1 MKTNNDFIEIKK
13 WQFWDIYPKIVGDD
27 AFPITNTDE
36 WERYVERFNYRSH
49 LIAIVHEPKLDPWGR
64 QMLPYVTEHDKTPR
78 MWGLIV
84 EHILSLD
91 DMDSESCMTVTS
103 VNGLAVRLYRRKADW
118 IDPWHRIECRE
129 RGITLSEYYDELK
142 KNNNQK

>member
-64 QMLPYVTEHDKTPR
+64 QMLPYITEHDKTPK
-78 MWGLIV
+78 MWGIEIV
-84 EHILSLD
+84 VHPPLD
-91 DMDSESCMTVTS
+91 DMDSESCMTITS

-118 IDPWHRIECRE
+118 IDPWHRIECRK
-129 RGITLSEYYDELK
+129 RGITLSEYYDDLK
-142 KNNNQK
+142 QKQNQS

>member
-27 AFPITNTDE
+27 AFPITNTNE
-36 WERYVERFNYRSH
+36 WERYVERYNYRSH

-64 QMLPYVTEHDKTPR
+64 KMLPYVTEHDKTPK
-78 MWGLIV
+78 MWGPNSWP
-84 EHILSLD
+84 HPPLD
-91 DMDSESCMTVTS
+91 DMNPESCMTVTS

-118 IDPWHRIECRE
+118 IDPWHRVECRK
-129 RGITLSEYYDELK
+129 RGITLSEYYDDLK
-142 KNNNQK
+142 RKQNQS

>member
-64 QMLPYVTEHDKTPR
+64 QMLPYITEFDKTPK
-78 MWGLIV
+78 MWGKV
-84 EHILSLD
+84 DWPHPPLD
-91 DMDSESCMTVTS
+91 DMDNESCMTVTS

-118 IDPWHRIECRE
+118 IDPWHRIECRK
-129 RGITLSEYYDELK
+129 RGITLSEYYDLK

>member
-27 AFPITNTDE
+27 AFPIINTNE

-64 QMLPYVTEHDKTPR
+64 PMLPYITEFDKTPK
-78 MWGLIV
+78 MWGPNSWP
-84 EHILSLD
+84 HPPLD
-91 DMDSESCMTVTS
+91 DMDTESCMTITS
-103 VNGLAVRLYRRKADW
+103 VNGFAVKLYRRKADW
-118 IDPWHRIECRE
+118 VDPWHRVECKKL
-129 RGITLSEYYDELK
+129 GITLSEFYDLK
-142 KNNNQK
+142 RNNKNK

>member
-64 QMLPYVTEHDKTPR
+64 QMLPYITEHDKTPR
-78 MWGLIV
+78 MWGPNSWP
-84 EHILSLD
+84 HPPLD

-103 VNGLAVRLYRRKADW
+103 VNGLAVKLYRRKADW
-118 IDPWHRIECRE
+118 VDPWHRIECRK
-129 RGITLSEYYDELK
+129 RGITLSEYYDDLK
-142 KNNNQK
+142 KNNNSK

>member
-27 AFPITNTDE
+27 AFPITNKDE

-64 QMLPYVTEHDKTPR
+64 QMLPYITEHDKTPK
-78 MWGLIV
+78 MWGPNSWP
-84 EHILSLD
+84 HPPLD

-118 IDPWHRIECRE
+118 VDPWHRIECRK
-129 RGITLSEYYDELK
+129 RGITLSEYYDDLK
-142 KNNNQK
+142 KNNN

>member
-64 QMLPYVTEHDKTPR
+64 QMLPYITEHDKTPK
-78 MWGLIV
+78 MWGPNSWP
-84 EHILSLD
+84 HPPLD

-103 VNGLAVRLYRRKADW
+103 VNGLAVKLYRRKADW
-118 IDPWHRIECRE
+118 IDPWHRIECRK
-129 RGITLSEYYDELK
+129 RGITLSEYYDDLK
-142 KNNNQK
+142 KNNNSK

>member
-49 LIAIVHEPKLDPWGR
+49 LIAIVHQPKLDPWGR
-64 QMLPYVTEHDKTPR
+64 EMLPYVTEHDKTPR
-78 MWGLIV
+78 MWGPNSWP
-84 EHILSLD
+84 HPPLD

-103 VNGLAVRLYRRKADW
+103 VNGLAVRLYLRKADW
-118 IDPWHRIECRE
+118 VDPWHRIECRE
-129 RGITLSEYYDELK
+129 RGITLSEYYDLK
-142 KNNNQK
+142 NKD

>member
-13 WQFWDIYPKIVGDD
+13 WQFFDIYPKIVGDD

-36 WERYVERFNYRSH
+36 WERWVEPVIYRSH

-64 QMLPYVTEHDKTPR
+64 QMLPYITEHDKTPK
-78 MWGLIV
+78 MWGQNTWP
-84 EHILSLD
+84 HPPLD
-91 DMDSESCMTVTS
+91 DMDTKSCMTITS

-118 IDPWHRIECRE
+118 VDPWHRAECKKL
-129 RGITLSEYYDELK
+129 GITLSEYYDRK
-142 KNNNQK
+142 RNQS